1 MNPKSL
7 FLAGFL
13 AAGTA
18 SAMDVNIDIKNI
30 GQAAHDFAVILEGTE
45 TVTGTYDGYAGQQF
59 TKVTKVQVGGD
70 TLIHWELPVQ
80 GTIKDGEIFHIGW
93 TTTDHN
99 SKIKDMYFTNKFG
112 QRLNCNSVLVV
123 GGHFSPIRG
132 GIRFVNDF
140 ALADAAIDVRNVRA
154 AVLDRPLPL
163 AELNPSNVA
172 LMERAQV
179 IADGFSVRSGEAVD
193 VMLHQVPTDGQ
204 AVVLIYENSAPG
216 TSGPG
221 TSFVQLT
228 AGVDQPTT
236 APVRSVRTLTATK
249 R

>member
-1 MNPKSL
+1 MNFKSF

-13 AAGTA
+13 TAGTA

-30 GQAAHDFAVILEGTE
+30 GQDAHDFAVILEGTE
-45 TVTGTYDGYAGQQF
+45 TVTGTYDGYPGQQF

-70 TLIHWELPVQ
+70 TLVHWELPVQ

-123 GGHFSPIRG
+123 GGHFSPVG

-140 ALADAAIDVRNVRA
+140 ALADVAIEVRNVRA

-163 AELNPSNVA
+163 AALNPHNRELLA
-172 LMERAQV
+172 RAQV
-179 IADGFSVRSGEAVD
+179 IADGFALRSGEAVD
-193 VMLHQVPTDGQ
+193 VQLRQTPAPGQ
-204 AVVLIYENSAPG
+204 AVVLIYENNGAG

-236 APVRSVRTLTATK
+236 APVRSVRTLPAIK